1 LFKDELLKE
10 LQQERTLAE
19 LYQLFPEHS
28 QPSIRGTV
36 YKMLYAGQL
45 ERTDEGKYIVKGS
58 GIPKSKTPAPPR
70 KPDRKKLEVHVP
82 PSAGKPVE
90 PERMEPSNAGVTP
103 PSTDM
108 NQVLA
113 DALAKFSDPGTKDTT
128 KRKTTK
134 PRGADFDK
142 AKDTLVENG
151 YEFHED
157 FNLVWISADSIMDEE
172 HMVAILPE
180 SAVTETSAIAD
191 AEVYRLP
198 DSLVEKGRLLRTRK
212 VRTNKRL
219 INLPKVFDVLTD
231 LKVRNS

>member
-1 LFKDELLKE
+1 
-10 LQQERTLAE
+10 
-19 LYQLFPEHS
+19 
-28 QPSIRGTV
+28 
-36 YKMLYAGQL
+36 
-45 ERTDEGKYIVKGS
+45 
-58 GIPKSKTPAPPR
+58 
-70 KPDRKKLEVHVP
+70 
-82 PSAGKPVE
+82 
-90 PERMEPSNAGVTP
+90 
-103 PSTDM
+103 
-108 NQVLA
+108 
-113 DALAKFSDPGTKDTT
+113 LAKFSDPGTKDTT

-231 LKVRNS
+231 LKVRNSRELREGLRVYTTDPNWTVFIERAELVFLVPAIPLDETDSSGSYELVRV